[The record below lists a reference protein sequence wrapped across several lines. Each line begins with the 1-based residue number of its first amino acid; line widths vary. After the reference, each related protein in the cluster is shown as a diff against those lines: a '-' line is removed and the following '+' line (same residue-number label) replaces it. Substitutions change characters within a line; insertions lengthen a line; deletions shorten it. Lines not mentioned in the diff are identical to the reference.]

1 MWADKK
7 HGEKLVEEHFFL
19 FHSAPFNGKSFNLFC
34 CNMSDLI
41 SVKEQ
46 DKTEKSIF
54 YGVKDIFIAEKYTW
68 NCYMR
73 VEEDVRGFVEI

>member
-1 MWADKK
+1 
-7 HGEKLVEEHFFL
+7 
-19 FHSAPFNGKSFNLFC
+19 
-34 CNMSDLI
+34 MSDLI

-54 YGVKDIFIAEKYTW
+54 YSVKDIFIAEKYTW